1 MRTFYFSALFI
12 SAILPITADIG
23 TTSQKPKTTTTPDN
37 IWSRSVSVKRDL
49 KDHVDDESD
58 QEDWLHPFDRLGAK
72 LDHSRASI
80 HNAWSKMQPKKV
92 LSRTIKSLKQLPK
105 KVRMYSILHTIRSG
119 KLDVRRTDEPG
130 ALFSNDFLR
139 FVLRRHHR
147 TMRGNPDDAMIHFLR
162 MYLPEVEVAILISRA
177 KLFEG
182 NALHIENEL
191 FRQWA
196 TYKVSAKKL
205 REAFMED
212 SSWQVGDEVYGRG
225 ITDAYRKYLRHLRR
239 SSA

>member
-1 MRTFYFSALFI
+1 MTFSTHSGI
-12 SAILPITADIG
+12 
-23 TTSQKPKTTTTPDN
+23 KPLQLCSYLDTPN
-37 IWSRSVSVKRDL
+37 WSVSVKRDL

-225 ITDAYRKYLRHLRR
+225 ITDAYRKNRVLLNTPHFLLNTPHTPHPFYTTM
-239 SSA
+239 